1 MYRRA
6 DAGQTTDEPIVMKS
20 LSKNPQTYDAG
31 EVAGILGISVWAVYE
46 AAKRGALPVIQLSRR
61 TKRFP
66 KVRIDKIA
74 TGEEA
79 A

>member
-1 MYRRA
+1 MGRF
-6 DAGQTTDEPIVMKS
+6 VMK
-20 LSKNPQTYDAG
+20 KPQTYGAE
-31 EVAGILGISVWAVYE
+31 EVAEILGISVWAVYE

-66 KVRIDKIA
+66 KARIDKIA
-74 TGEEA
+74 AGEVA